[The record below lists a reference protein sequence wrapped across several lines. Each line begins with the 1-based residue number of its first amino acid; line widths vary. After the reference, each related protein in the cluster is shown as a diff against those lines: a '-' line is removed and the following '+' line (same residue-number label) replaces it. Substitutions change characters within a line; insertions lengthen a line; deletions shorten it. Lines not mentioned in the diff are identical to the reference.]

1 MIIEF
6 DVTFAVSKKSIEK
19 SILTLLPKVIWERAA
34 LPPVV
39 GPLTATVN
47 NRLTVFAR
55 WRQCACRSAGG
66 TTVGP
71 SSGQSHS
78 LSLANGNSIGSAVF
92 PEFTS
97 RRTHRPTD
105 RPTAQIR
112 NTIYAT
118 RPQQCCSL
126 VCNTEYNQKVWQ
138 SLVCSLPGI
147 AALPVENK

>member
-55 WRQCACRSAGG
+55 
-66 TTVGP
+66 
-71 SSGQSHS
+71 
-78 LSLANGNSIGSAVF
+78 
-92 PEFTS
+92 
-97 RRTHRPTD
+97 
-105 RPTAQIR
+105 
-112 NTIYAT
+112 
-118 RPQQCCSL
+118 
-126 VCNTEYNQKVWQ
+126 
-138 SLVCSLPGI
+138 
-147 AALPVENK
+147 